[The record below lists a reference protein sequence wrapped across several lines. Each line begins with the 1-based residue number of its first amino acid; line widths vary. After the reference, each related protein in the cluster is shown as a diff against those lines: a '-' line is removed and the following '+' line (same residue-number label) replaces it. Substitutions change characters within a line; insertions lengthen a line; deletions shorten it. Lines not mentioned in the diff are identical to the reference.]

1 MTGRTI
7 VFNVIYF
14 LLFLA
19 LQVIFFLNLSLANYA
34 FCFVY
39 IGFLLLLP
47 VETPPLLLL
56 LLSFLLGFSVDIFY
70 NTLGIHTAACVL
82 IGFMRPYVINFL
94 TPRGGYDEGA
104 ELTVYSL
111 GFRWLAIY
119 AAVLAIIHHLTL
131 FMIEAW
137 EFSIF
142 FHTLFK
148 ALCSALFTLVVYFL
162 FQYLAFSRRSK

>member
-1 MTGRTI
+1 MTGRSLI
-7 VFNVIYF
+7 QNAIYF

-19 LQVIFFLNLSLANYA
+19 LQIIFFLNLSLGNYA

-39 IGFLLLLP
+39 VGFILLLP
-47 VETPPLLLL
+47 VEIPPLALM
-56 LLSFLLGFSVDIFY
+56 LLSFLMGLCVDIFY

-82 IGFMRPYVINFL
+82 LGFMRPYVMNFL

-104 ELTVYSL
+104 VLTVFSM
-111 GFRWLAIY
+111 GFRWLATY
-119 AAVLAIIHHLTL
+119 ATILVFIHHLAL

-148 ALCSALFTLVVYFL
+148 AICSSLFTLVVYFL
-162 FQYLAFSRRSK
+162 FQYLAFSRTK

>member
-1 MTGRTI
+1 MTGRSLI
-7 VFNVIYF
+7 VNALYF

-19 LQVIFFLNLSLANYA
+19 LQVIFFLNLSFANYA
-34 FCFVY
+34 FCFIY

-47 VETPPLLLL
+47 VEIPPLTLLI
-56 LLSFLLGFSVDIFY
+56 LSFFLGLSIDVFY

-82 IGFMRPYVINFL
+82 IGYIRPYLINFL

-104 ELTVYSL
+104 ELTVFSL
-111 GFRWLAIY
+111 GFPWLAAY
-119 AAVLAIIHHLTL
+119 ASILVVVHHITL

-137 EFSIF
+137 EFDTF
-142 FHTLFK
+142 FLTLLK

-162 FQYLAFSRRSK
+162 LQYLVFSRQSK